1 MTSAYILLMVAAGAA
16 VAAQVAI
23 NAHLRAVAASGLWAT
38 NISFAVTMGAGL
50 AALAAGVL
58 FGRAPMPSIP
68 ALAGAPWWIWLG
80 GLGGFAYVFLALV
93 TAHRISGTVV
103 ATAGIVGQ
111 LCASVLI
118 DHYGWFGMPVARASA
133 ARLLGLALLAA
144 GLVLIRSR

>member
-1 MTSAYILLMVAAGAA
+1 MTSLYIFLMILAGAA

-23 NAHLRAVAASGLWAT
+23 NAQLRAVAGSSLWAT

-50 AALAAGVL
+50 AALAVGLVL
-58 FGRAPMPSIP
+58 GRAVLTPTSLS
-68 ALAGAPWWIWLG
+68 AAPWWIWLG
-80 GLGGFAYVFLALV
+80 GLGGFAYVFLSLL

-118 DHYGWFGMPVARASA
+118 DHYGWFGMPIQRASA
-133 ARLLGLALLAA
+133 VRLMGLVLLAGGLA
-144 GLVLIRSR
+144 LIRSR

>member
-1 MTSAYILLMVAAGAA
+1 MTSVYILLMVAAGAA

-50 AALAAGVL
+50 AALAAGGL
-58 FGRAPMPSIP
+58 FGRAPMPSMP

-118 DHYGWFGMPVARASA
+118 DHYGWFGMPVARASG
-133 ARLLGLALLAA
+133 ARLLGLALLAW